1 MSDLVKFLSKI
12 LLACLL
18 VIGVGWATYI
28 GVRYYHAEQVAYRW
42 ISGLAAKQAAWEKK
56 IAESG
61 LLLELRDR
69 ETFIKPT
76 TRRKVKAAQAKS
88 RWKKYLRSQELPK
101 KMY

>member
-1 MSDLVKFLSKI
+1 MILKLNGRTVYVQDDKVEQALRKFK
-12 LLACLL
+12 
-18 VIGVGWATYI
+18 
-28 GVRYYHAEQVAYRW
+28 
-42 ISGLAAKQAAWEKK
+42 KK

-61 LLLELRDR
+61 LLLELRER
-69 ETFIKPT
+69 ETYIKPT